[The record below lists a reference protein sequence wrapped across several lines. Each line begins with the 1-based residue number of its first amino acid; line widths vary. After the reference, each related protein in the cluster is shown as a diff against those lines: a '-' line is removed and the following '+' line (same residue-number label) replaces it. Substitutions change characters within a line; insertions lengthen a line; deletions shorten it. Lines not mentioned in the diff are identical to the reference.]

1 MVFPFIG
8 DRCASDLI
16 SHRYPLCSIWEGLNF
31 ELVDD
36 IFYVLDAYCHPR
48 ILMGRYALLW
58 MGAAVIQDPVSTQ
71 SSIVFQCSN

>member
-1 MVFPFIG
+1 MNNNG
-8 DRCASDLI
+8 YL
-16 SHRYPLCSIWEGLNF
+16 
-31 ELVDD
+31 DD
-36 IFYVLDAYCHPR
+36 IFDVLDAYCHPC